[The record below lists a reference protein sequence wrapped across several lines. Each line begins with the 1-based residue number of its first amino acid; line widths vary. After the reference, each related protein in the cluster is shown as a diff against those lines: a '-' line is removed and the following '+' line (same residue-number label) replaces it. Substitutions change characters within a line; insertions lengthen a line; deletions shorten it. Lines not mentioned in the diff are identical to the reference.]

1 MHLYASTVGMRKQ
14 REGVGATSAAMGVG
28 KTIVTEVIAILVLS
42 YLGSFFFFFFALFV
56 WLCKVRVLS
65 LLLFTVNDK
74 TTVKK
79 KSVNEAF
86 GAYAVLFFFF

>member
-42 YLGSFFFFFFALFV
+42 YLGSFFFFFLPFLYG
-56 WLCKVRVLS
+56 CVRY
-65 LLLFTVNDK
+65 
-74 TTVKK
+74 
-79 KSVNEAF
+79 AF
-86 GAYAVLFFFF
+86 CHFYCLQLMIKLP